1 MFWKKKEKKPDS
13 IIEEKPIIASLKKS
27 LRRGFWQVKNSTH
40 EHFSLHGFQD
50 LFDEIVSSLDFDPN
64 DRNQAYIIRIWNKPI
79 ENYQASLKEKIQSTE
94 NIDFE
99 VIENRIGKE
108 INPGW
113 LPKYVLRN
121 LNDTSTIWIRIEK
134 WDGKEIWSI

>member
-1 MFWKKKEKKPDS
+1 MGS
-13 IIEEKPIIASLKKS
+13 
-27 LRRGFWQVKNSTH
+27 
-40 EHFSLHGFQD
+40 
-50 LFDEIVSSLDFDPN
+50 DPN

-79 ENYQASLKEKIQSTE
+79 DNYQACLKEIVKSTE

-99 VIENRIGKE
+99 IIENRIGKE
-108 INPGW
+108 INNGW

-134 WDGKEIWSI
+134 WDGKETWSI